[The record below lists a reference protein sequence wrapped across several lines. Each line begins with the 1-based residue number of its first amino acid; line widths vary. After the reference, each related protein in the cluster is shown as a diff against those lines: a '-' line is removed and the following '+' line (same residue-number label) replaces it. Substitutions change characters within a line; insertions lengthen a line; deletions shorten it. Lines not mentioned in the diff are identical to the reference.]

1 MLEKKKKL
9 GRQLCTS
16 GIIMLIVLFR
26 DFVCVCVC
34 VLPLGCGREKKREE
48 ESEKDG
54 GKKGKGTE
62 RSRRESGSFSFFTG
76 LNTHLYIYYMLLYTA
91 YTVPAKERKGS
102 GAKRKPETALPP
114 IVAVGRGGKSYSEPA
129 S

>member
-1 MLEKKKKL
+1 VDVRPLLEKKKKL

-34 VLPLGCGREKKREE
+34 VCVLPLGCEREKKREE

-54 GKKGKGTE
+54 GKKGKGKE
-62 RSRRESGSFSFFTG
+62 RSRGVFPFSLG
-76 LNTHLYIYYMLLYTA
+76 
-91 YTVPAKERKGS
+91 
-102 GAKRKPETALPP
+102 
-114 IVAVGRGGKSYSEPA
+114 
-129 S
+129 